1 MPNGELIARLFR
13 YGVSGGLSA
22 LTHFGAGLAGVRL
35 LGLAPVV
42 ASGLGFAASVVVS
55 YVLQR
60 AWVFRSS
67 RRHGVAGPRF
77 LAVTGMAFSLNTAVL
92 WVGSSVLHGPY
103 VVVQAVA
110 IVLIPLLNYAVNSRW
125 TFTA

>member
-1 MPNGELIARLFR
+1 MPSGEVLGRLIR
-13 YGVSGGLSA
+13 YGISGGLSA
-22 LTHFGAGLAGVRL
+22 LTHFGVGLAGVQA
-35 LGLAPVV
+35 GLVPVV
-42 ASGLGFAASVVVS
+42 ASGVGFAASVVVS

-77 LAVTGMAFSLNTAVL
+77 LAVTGLAFSVNTVVL

-103 VVVQAVA
+103 AAVQAVA
-110 IVLIPLLNYAVNSRW
+110 IVLIPVLNYAVNSRW
-125 TFTA
+125 TFAPV